1 MPKLFGKDLNKG
13 MQEALDKLKSKTPKP
28 GSPESI
34 KAVGAQ
40 PSGMLGQTVKEIDKK
55 KKALDETLQ
64 D

>member
-13 MQEALDKLKSKTPKP
+13 MQEALDKLKTKMPTP
-28 GSPESI
+28 GTPESI

-40 PSGMLGQTVKEIDKK
+40 PSGMLGQTVKATEKK
-55 KKALDETLQ
+55 KKALDEVTG